1 MRDVCSESNPSH
13 TAQTADCVIARS
25 AVCDEA
31 TLAPRASAGVS
42 NLRLGDCLAENARNG
57 SWGLPSALSAVEG
70 SAVKTIMNPITVD
83 HLCKYYSVHQ
93 KEPGLVGSLKSF
105 VWRKYTDVK
114 AVDDVSFAIGAGEIV
129 GFLGPNG
136 AGKTT
141 TLKVLSG
148 LLYPTR
154 GSARVLGF
162 TPSERRAAFLRQIT
176 LVMGQKQQ
184 LSWDLPAIETFL
196 VNAAIYEIPDD
207 QFKKTMSELTELL
220 ELAPLLKKQVRK
232 LSLGERMKCELA
244 AALLH
249 RPQVL
254 FLDEPTIG
262 LDVTMQTKIRQFVC
276 DYNERYRATII
287 LTSHYMADVT
297 ALCQRV
303 IVIDHG
309 KLLYDGDL
317 KALAEKIAPHKLIR
331 VEFSQTVSEQRLEEY
346 GEVVKVRGQ
355 RAELLVPRDATSEV
369 AARMLAQ
376 LPIADV
382 TIEEPPIEDVITKV
396 FEEAARARAERG
408 ETDEDEEE

>member
-1 MRDVCSESNPSH
+1 MPNQPP
-13 TAQTADCVIARS
+13 IY
-25 AVCDEA
+25 
-31 TLAPRASAGVS
+31 
-42 NLRLGDCLAENARNG
+42 
-57 SWGLPSALSAVEG
+57 VE
-70 SAVKTIMNPITVD
+70 

-93 KEPGLVGSLKSF
+93 KEPGLIGSIKSF
-105 VWRKYTDVK
+105 VRRRYTEVK
-114 AVDDVSFAIGAGEIV
+114 AVDDVSFTIDAGEIV

-154 GSARVLGF
+154 GIARVLGF
-162 TPSERRAAFLRQIT
+162 TPSERQPEFLRQIT

-196 VNAAIYEIPDD
+196 VNAAIYEIPEA
-207 QFKKTMSELTELL
+207 QFKQRLAELSELLDL
-220 ELAPLLKKQVRK
+220 GPLLKKQVRK

-262 LDVTMQTKIRQFVC
+262 LDVTMQTRIRQFVRE
-276 DYNERYRATII
+276 YNERYGATII

-297 ALCQRV
+297 ALCRRV

-317 KALAEKIAPHKLIR
+317 HTLAEKIAPHKLIR
-331 VEFSQTVSEQRLEEY
+331 DEFAQPLNGQRLEDY
-346 GEVVKVRGQ
+346 GDVISAREQ
-355 RAELLVPRDATSEV
+355 RAALLVPRDATPEI

-382 TIEEPPIEDVITKV
+382 TIEEPPIEDVITRV
-396 FEEAARARAERG
+396 FEQAAHARAERG
-408 ETDEDEEE
+408 EEDVDDE